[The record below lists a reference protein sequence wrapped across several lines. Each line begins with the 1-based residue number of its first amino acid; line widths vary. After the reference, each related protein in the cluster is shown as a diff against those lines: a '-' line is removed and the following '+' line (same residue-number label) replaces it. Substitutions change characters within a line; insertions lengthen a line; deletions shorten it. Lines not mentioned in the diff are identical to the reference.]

1 MLVRSLGCMYGL
13 TFCIVILYENHIMR
27 CTMKAMRRLW
37 GWLCWEDGGLMWLFR
52 KYALFKLSVMSG
64 HRAWGCVCW
73 RGLVI
78 YSLELIANYVLEFW

>member
-1 MLVRSLGCMYGL
+1 
-13 TFCIVILYENHIMR
+13 
-27 CTMKAMRRLW
+27 
-37 GWLCWEDGGLMWLFR
+37 MWLFR

-78 YSLELIANYVLEFW
+78 YILELIANYVLEFW